1 MLLLRVPISYH
12 SAAASCTIVKGKGK
26 ITFEKRSQISFSTD
40 SWGARVLSGQNEN
53 AVGLWL

>member
-1 MLLLRVPISYH
+1 MLLLRVLISYH
-12 SAAASCTIVKGKGK
+12 SAAIVKGEGK